1 MQARI
6 FQPAKT
12 ATQSGRTKTEWALE
26 FEQKYRREVEAL
38 MGWTA
43 TRDMDRELRLR
54 FPTRESAEAFARR
67 KGISF
72 TVDLPHER
80 VVRQKSYADNFR
92 FDRVEARAGQTPP
105 LVDQVPVAPSRPRS

>member
-6 FQPAKT
+6 FQPSKT
-12 ATQSGRTKTEWALE
+12 ATQSGRTKNEWALE

-54 FPTRESAEAFARR
+54 FPTRESAEAFARK
-67 KGISF
+67 KGISY

-80 VVRQKSYADNFR
+80 IIRPKSYADNFR
-92 FDRVEARAGQTPP
+92 FDRIEARAGQEPP
-105 LVDQVPVAPSRPRS
+105 LVNQLPPSRT